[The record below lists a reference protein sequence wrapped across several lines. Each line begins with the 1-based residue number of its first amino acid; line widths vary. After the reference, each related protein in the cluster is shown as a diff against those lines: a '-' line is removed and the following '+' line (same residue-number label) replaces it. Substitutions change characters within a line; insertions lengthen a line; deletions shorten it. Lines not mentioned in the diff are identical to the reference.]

1 MPSVNTAHIIR
12 FAEPDQV
19 ASGVEAACTIGD
31 LAREFDVTFRA
42 LRFYE
47 KRGLISP
54 RRQGLVRTYSESDRA
69 RLRLILKSKKLGF
82 TLAEISQMLAA
93 QEGKPPGSSLPL
105 SRQKC
110 VEQIRLLER
119 QKHEIETALAELR
132 RLYSELFITTLAAE
146 RARIPEGAVDSAA

>member
-1 MPSVNTAHIIR
+1 MPSVTAAHIVR
-12 FAEPDQV
+12 FNEPDQI
-19 ASGVEAACTIGD
+19 ASGVEAACTISD
-31 LAREFDVTFRA
+31 LAREFNVTFRA

-47 KRGLISP
+47 KRGLIAP

-69 RLRLILKSKKLGF
+69 RLRLILQRKKLGF
-82 TLAEISQMLAA
+82 TLAEISQMLAT
-93 QEGKPPGSSLPL
+93 QEGTPPCSSLPL

-119 QKHEIETALAELR
+119 QKREIEAALVELR
-132 RLYSELFITTLAAE
+132 RLYSEPYIATLAAE

>member
-1 MPSVNTAHIIR
+1 MLSVPAAQTVR
-12 FAEPDQV
+12 FDEADQF

-31 LAREFDVTFRA
+31 LAREFNITARA

-54 RRQGLVRTYSESDRA
+54 RRHGPTRTYSQTDRA
-69 RLRLILKSKKLGF
+69 RLRLILQSKKLGF
-82 TLAEISQMLAA
+82 TLAEISQMLAG
-93 QEGKPPGSSLPL
+93 QEGRPPASSLPL

-119 QKHEIETALAELR
+119 QKREIEAGLAELR
-132 RLYSELFITTLAAE
+132 RLYSEPYVAAF
-146 RARIPEGAVDSAA
+146 APWPASIPEGHD

>member
-1 MPSVNTAHIIR
+1 MLSVPAAQTVR
-12 FAEPDQV
+12 FDEADQF

-31 LAREFDVTFRA
+31 LAREFNITARA

-54 RRQGLVRTYSESDRA
+54 RRHGPTRTYSQTD
-69 RLRLILKSKKLGF
+69 LQSKKLGF
-82 TLAEISQMLAA
+82 TLAEISQMLAG
-93 QEGKPPGSSLPL
+93 QEGRPPASSLPL

-119 QKHEIETALAELR
+119 QKREIEAGLAELR
-132 RLYSELFITTLAAE
+132 RLYSEPYVAAF
-146 RARIPEGAVDSAA
+146 APWPASIPEGHD